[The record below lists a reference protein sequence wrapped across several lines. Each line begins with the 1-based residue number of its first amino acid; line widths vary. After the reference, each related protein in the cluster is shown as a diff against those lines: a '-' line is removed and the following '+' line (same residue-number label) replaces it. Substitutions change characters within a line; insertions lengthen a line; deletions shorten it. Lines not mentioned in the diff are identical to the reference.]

1 MKYAIVD
8 TRSNKVLIKS
18 GSEELI
24 REIYKAY
31 SKGWGRLSGYVISV
45 NLGF

>member
-1 MKYAIVD
+1 MKFAIVD
-8 TRSNKVLIKS
+8 SRTGKILIKS

-31 SKGWGRLSGYVISV
+31 SKGWGRLSGYVVIV
-45 NLGF
+45 ELK

>member
-24 REIYKAY
+24 REAYKAY
-31 SKGWGRLSGYVISV
+31 SKGWGRLSGYVVIV
-45 NLGF
+45 ELK